1 MSPAPGPRPGGRS
14 ARIQQA
20 VHASTRK
27 LLDERDRADITVPM
41 IAADAGVTP
50 STIYRRWGDIT
61 EVFADVAIERLR
73 PDTPPRET
81 GSARGDLVA
90 WAQDYLEEMSSP
102 VGRAALRDV
111 VMSGDTVR
119 SEDGTNPFK
128 CATFCRTQI
137 ETILGRGEPA
147 GSPAPSVV
155 EHVIDHVVAPII
167 YRILFDLDPLEP
179 DRVEVLVDHA
189 LDAATRA

>member
-61 EVFADVAIERLR
+61 ELFADVALERLH
-73 PDTPPRET
+73 PDAPRVKPAVCEAT
-81 GSARGDLVA
+81 SL
-90 WAQDYLEEMSSP
+90 P
-102 VGRAALRDV
+102 GRRTT
-111 VMSGDTVR
+111 SRRCPHRWGGR
-119 SEDGTNPFK
+119 H
-128 CATFCRTQI
+128 CAT
-137 ETILGRGEPA
+137 
-147 GSPAPSVV
+147 S
-155 EHVIDHVVAPII
+155 
-167 YRILFDLDPLEP
+167 
-179 DRVEVLVDHA
+179 
-189 LDAATRA
+189 

>member
-61 EVFADVAIERLR
+61 EVFADVALERLR
-73 PDTPPRET
+73 PDETPRET
-81 GSARGDLVA
+81 GSVRGDLVA

-102 VGRAALRDV
+102 VGRASLRDV

-119 SEDGTNPFK
+119 SGDGTNQFK

-137 ETILGRGEPA
+137 EAILGRGEPV
-147 GSPAPSVV
+147 GSPVQGVV

-167 YRILFDLDPLEP
+167 YRILFDLDPLAA
-179 DRVEVLVDHA
+179 DRVEVLVDQA
-189 LDAATRA
+189 LDAAVRV

>member
-61 EVFADVAIERLR
+61 EVFADVALERLR
-73 PDTPPRET
+73 PDASPHET
-81 GSARGDLVA
+81 GSVRGDLVA

-111 VMSGDTVR
+111 VMSGDTIR
-119 SEDGTNPFK
+119 SENGTNQFK

-137 ETILGRGEPA
+137 ETILGRGEPV
-147 GSPAPSVV
+147 GSPAQGVV

-167 YRILFDLDPLEP
+167 YRILFDLDPLEA

-189 LDAATRA
+189 LDAAVRV

>member
-61 EVFADVAIERLR
+61 EVFADVALERLR
-73 PDTPPRET
+73 PDASPRET
-81 GSARGDLVA
+81 GSVRSDLVA

-111 VMSGDTVR
+111 VMSGDTIR
-119 SEDGTNPFK
+119 SENGTNQFK

-137 ETILGRGEPA
+137 ETILGRGEPV
-147 GSPAPSVV
+147 GSPAQGVV

-167 YRILFDLDPLEP
+167 YRILFDLDPLEA

-189 LDAATRA
+189 LDAAVRV

>member
-61 EVFADVAIERLR
+61 ELFADVALERLH
-73 PDTPPRET
+73 PDAPPRET
-81 GSARGDLVA
+81 GSVRGDLVA

-111 VMSGDTVR
+111 VMSADTLR
-119 SEDGTNPFK
+119 SEDGTNQFK

-137 ETILGRGEPA
+137 ETILGRGEPVQ
-147 GSPAPSVV
+147 GVV

-167 YRILFDLDPLEP
+167 YRILFDLDPLEA
-179 DRVEVLVDHA
+179 DRVGELVDHA
-189 LDAATRA
+189 LDAAVRV

>member
-41 IAADAGVTP
+41 IAADAGITP

-81 GSARGDLVA
+81 GSVRGDLVA
-90 WAQDYLEEMSSP
+90 WAQEYLEEMSSP

-111 VMSGDTVR
+111 VMSG
-119 SEDGTNPFK
+119 ETNPLQ

-137 ETILGRGEPA
+137 ETIVGRGEPVA
-147 GSPAPSVV
+147 SGVQGAV

-167 YRILFDLDPLEP
+167 YRILFDLDPLET
-179 DRVEVLVDHA
+179 DRVEVLVDQA
-189 LDAATRA
+189 LDAAVRV